1 MLQDAGRSGVDHV
14 ARISN
19 SGSDANEGGA
29 ESAVTQN
36 LNAKHSA
43 IKMVANRLH
52 IIKAYVQG

>member
-1 MLQDAGRSGVDHV
+1 MLQDAERIGVDHV

-19 SGSDANEGGA
+19 IESSANDGGA

-36 LNAKHSA
+36 LNAQHSA
-43 IKMVANRLH
+43 IKMLANRLH